1 MSNVVIMNLLDY
13 QSPWRPSGGHLP
25 ECVSFP
31 STKVDGGIDCY
42 FLVWL
47 GGSVIA
53 RIPTVPAVGGRS
65 INGERRQPF
74 AIAGVEKWHGLAVLK
89 FSPAVRPVNSTLVCG
104 KPAPGL
110 LRGEFTR

>member
-1 MSNVVIMNLLDY
+1 
-13 QSPWRPSGGHLP
+13 
-25 ECVSFP
+25 
-31 STKVDGGIDCY
+31 VDCGIDCY

-74 AIAGVEKWHGLAVLK
+74 AIAGVEKWHGLAV
-89 FSPAVRPVNSTLVCG
+89 
-104 KPAPGL
+104 
-110 LRGEFTR
+110 